1 MNSQGK
7 GISLKSMRSFFV
19 GGATAVLEGLPV
31 EYRSMVL
38 NGSPREV
45 NPNGEQVYGQ
55 MYVQEYR
62 LAQPR
67 HPDPVLLWHGGGM
80 TGCTWET
87 TPDGRNGWLWKF
99 LEAGYDVLVSDAV
112 ERGRSSWARFPQVY
126 REAPVFRTKREA
138 WTTFR
143 IGPAYDPDP
152 QRREAYTG
160 QQFPIEAFDAFANQW
175 VPRWPGHESMI
186 LAAYE
191 ALIDRVGHC
200 HIVAHSQGAGFAAEI
215 ARRRPQVVRSVVGVE
230 PGGMPQAAP
239 IEALPPHLVVW
250 GDFIE
255 PSGSHWVGYR
265 QQAERYL
272 ESIRACAEVSV
283 LDLPAS
289 GVAGNSHLPMMDR
302 NSDEIFQRVLAWLQ
316 R

>member
-1 MNSQGK
+1 MNPQGK
-7 GISLKSMRSFFV
+7 GIFLKSMNSFFV

-99 LEAGYDVLVSDAV
+99 LDAGYDVLVSDAV

-126 REAPVFRTKREA
+126 RESPVFRTKREA

-143 IGPAYDPDP
+143 MGP
-152 QRREAYTG
+152 
-160 QQFPIEAFDAFANQW
+160 
-175 VPRWPGHESMI
+175 V
-186 LAAYE
+186 
-191 ALIDRVGHC
+191 
-200 HIVAHSQGAGFAAEI
+200 
-215 ARRRPQVVRSVVGVE
+215 
-230 PGGMPQAAP
+230 
-239 IEALPPHLVVW
+239 
-250 GDFIE
+250 
-255 PSGSHWVGYR
+255 
-265 QQAERYL
+265 
-272 ESIRACAEVSV
+272 
-283 LDLPAS
+283 
-289 GVAGNSHLPMMDR
+289 
-302 NSDEIFQRVLAWLQ
+302 
-316 R
+316 